1 MPKEL
6 LGTTVYTVKELAE
19 LFEVTIRTV
28 QIYIKDGKLKGQKI
42 GGKWYFTEE
51 TLQAFVRGEQP
62 RAKA

>member
-19 LFEVTIRTV
+19 LFEVTVRTI
-28 QIYIKDGKLKGQKI
+28 QIYIADGKLKGQKI

-62 RAKA
+62 RA